1 MKLKNISEIQIFDK
15 NHPDAMML
23 ITGENLYMNN
33 LLEKVSVF
41 SCGENEEMNSIIFNP
56 FNIFKEGTTIMLYE
70 EFCMREGKTFKGT
83 RIVEIQKDG
92 EIKVDNK
99 LEYSFWY
106 KL

>member
-41 SCGENEEMNSIIFNP
+41 SCG
-56 FNIFKEGTTIMLYE
+56 
-70 EFCMREGKTFKGT
+70 
-83 RIVEIQKDG
+83 
-92 EIKVDNK
+92 
-99 LEYSFWY
+99 
-106 KL
+106 